1 MDVPF
6 FSIIIPTYNSAL
18 TLSISL
24 DSVLHQN
31 FSNYEVLVMDGASK
45 DETVQIGKKYNDPRI
60 NVFSEPDNGIYD
72 AMNKGIANAKG
83 EWIYFL
89 GSDDRLLNNNVLQDL
104 HRSIQKTR
112 CKVVYG
118 SAKISG
124 EAGWAKDGAIYD
136 GEFSL
141 EKLLRTNICHQAML
155 YHRSIFQ
162 KLGNYDLQYRVC
174 ADYDFNLRCFANY
187 AFAYVPITL
196 SLFNAGGASTTIHDE
211 PFARDMWIN
220 IVKYFGLGIF
230 KRTFT
235 THHRKLSRVR
245 GFFLREK
252 NVLLYVMV
260 SMAIVYHR
268 TLKVL
273 DRA

>member
-1 MDVPF
+1 MDSPF
-6 FSIIIPTYNSAL
+6 FSFVIPTYNSAE
-18 TLSISL
+18 TLSLSL
-24 DSVLHQN
+24 DSILQQTFTN
-31 FSNYEVLVMDGASK
+31 FEVLLLDGASK
-45 DETVQIGKKYNDPRI
+45 DETVKIAKHYKDPRI
-60 NVFSEPDNGIYD
+60 NVFSEPDEGIYD
-72 AMNKGIANAKG
+72 AMNKGIAKAKG

-89 GSDDRLLNNNVLQDL
+89 GSDDSLLNNKVLQDL
-104 HRSIQKTR
+104 YQFIQTTR

-118 SAKISG
+118 SAKICG

-155 YHRSIFQ
+155 YHRSVFQ
-162 KLGNYDLQYRVC
+162 KLGNYDLQYNVC
-174 ADYDFNLRCFANY
+174 ADYDFNLKCFANY

-196 SLFNAGGASTTIHDE
+196 SLFNAGGASTTNHDE

-235 THHRKLSRVR
+235 AHHRKFSRVR
-245 GFFLREK
+245 QFFLSERK
-252 NVLLYVMV
+252 VLLYVMV

-268 TLKVL
+268 TLEVL
-273 DRA
+273 NRV